1 MFGLKIN
8 YTDMSKVD
16 LKQLFN
22 GLQKQMSAQLN
33 TNREFID
40 HPGSKGDALE
50 NAWIEWLRKYLP
62 NRYSV
67 DKAIVIDHEGN
78 TSQQM
83 DIVIYDNWFTPFI
96 FNQNGFYY
104 IPAEGVYAVFE
115 VKPDINGGVKAK
127 KDEKSK
133 SYIEY
138 AGEKIESVRVLKRE
152 AASFI
157 NGGIKSNAR
166 PLTKIVGGILCSTNT
181 FSHKNNNTIT
191 KRLKSLKNLQSI
203 DLGCIADYG
212 SFYVDY
218 ISPKKIN
225 ERGQD
230 VTGEITESGLTP
242 YIEYYGNRQFSELYF
257 SSKENSF
264 VTFFMQ
270 LTRYLQQ
277 AIGTIPA
284 INLNAYLKNIGEE
297 VDEQI

>member
-1 MFGLKIN
+1 M
-8 YTDMSKVD
+8 
-16 LKQLFN
+16 
-22 GLQKQMSAQLN
+22 
-33 TNREFID
+33 
-40 HPGSKGDALE
+40 
-50 NAWIEWLRKYLP
+50 EWLRKYLP

-67 DKAIVIDHEGN
+67 DKAIVIDYEGN
-78 TSQQM
+78 TSQQI

-115 VKPDINGGVKAK
+115 VKPDIQGNVGK
-127 KDEKSK
+127 K

-152 AASFI
+152 AAKFV
-157 NGGIKSNAR
+157 NGGKVCPPRA
-166 PLTKIVGGILCSTNT
+166 LTKILGGILCSTNS
-181 FSHKNNNTIT
+181 FSNESRIKAHFEK
-191 KRLKSLKNLQSI
+191 LESLKTI

-218 ISPKKIN
+218 IPN
-225 ERGQD
+225 E
-230 VTGEITESGLTP
+230 EITEVGREAYLNFYS
-242 YIEYYGNRQFSELYF
+242 NRKFVDIKFSNVEH
-257 SSKENSF
+257 SF

-284 INLNAYLKNIGEE
+284 IDLNAYLNSIGEK
-297 VDEQI
+297 VDELI

>member
-1 MFGLKIN
+1 MN
-8 YTDMSKVD
+8 KVD

-22 GLQKQMSAQLN
+22 GLQRQMSAQLN

-40 HPGSKGDALE
+40 HPGSKGDAIE

-62 NRYSV
+62 NRYCV

-104 IPAEGVYAVFE
+104 VPAEGVYAVFE
-115 VKPDINGGVKAK
+115 VKPDIQGTVG
-127 KDEKSK
+127 EKT
-133 SYIEY
+133 YIEY

-157 NGGIKSNAR
+157 NGGTKFTPR
-166 PLTKIVGGILCSTNT
+166 PLTKIIGGILCSTNGFT
-181 FSHKNNNTIT
+181 HKNNDTIE
-191 KRLKSLKNLQSI
+191 KHIKALDNLQSI
-203 DLGCIADYG
+203 DLGCIVNYG
-212 SFYVDY
+212 SFYIDY
-218 ISPKKIN
+218 NPN
-225 ERGQD
+225 EEITIVGQD
-230 VTGEITESGLTP
+230 AYLKF
-242 YIEYYGNRQFSELYF
+242 YANRKFNKMKFSEADH
-257 SSKENSF
+257 SF

>member
-1 MFGLKIN
+1 
-8 YTDMSKVD
+8 
-16 LKQLFN
+16 
-22 GLQKQMSAQLN
+22 
-33 TNREFID
+33 
-40 HPGSKGDALE
+40 
-50 NAWIEWLRKYLP
+50 
-62 NRYSV
+62 
-67 DKAIVIDHEGN
+67 
-78 TSQQM
+78 M

-115 VKPDINGGVKAK
+115 VKPDIQGNVG
-127 KDEKSK
+127 DNN
-133 SYIEY
+133 YIEY

-157 NGGIKSNAR
+157 NGGHKSPPR

-181 FSHKNNNTIT
+181 FTHRNNDTIT
-191 KRLKSLKNLQSI
+191 GHLQSLNNLQSI

-212 SFYVDY
+212 SFYIDY
-218 ISPKKIN
+218 NPN
-225 ERGQD
+225 A
-230 VTGEITESGLTP
+230 EITTAGQGAYLEFYS
-242 YIEYYGNRQFSELYF
+242 NRKFNKIKFS
-257 SSKENSF
+257 NADHSF

>member
-1 MFGLKIN
+1 
-8 YTDMSKVD
+8 MSKVD
-16 LKQLFN
+16 LKQMFS

-33 TNREFID
+33 TNREFIN

-62 NRYSV
+62 NRYCV

-78 TSQQM
+78 TSQQI

-96 FNQNGFYY
+96 FNQNGFCY

-115 VKPDINGGVKAK
+115 VKPNINGKIKVKKGEKAK
-127 KDEKSK
+127 NH
-133 SYIEY
+133 IEY

-157 NGGIKSNAR
+157 NGGIKFKPR
-166 PLTKIVGGILCSTNT
+166 PLTKIVGGILCSTNS
-181 FSHKNNNTIT
+181 FKHDNNNTIEKHL
-191 KRLKSLKNLQSI
+191 KRLENLKSI

-218 ISPKKIN
+218 SPNQEI
-225 ERGQD
+225 EIVGQ
-230 VTGEITESGLTP
+230 EAYLEF
-242 YIEYYGNRQFSELYF
+242 YRKRQFNKLKF
-257 SSKENSF
+257 SAVEHSF

-284 INLNAYLKNIGEE
+284 INLNKYLENISEDI
-297 VDEQI
+297 DELL

>member
-1 MFGLKIN
+1 
-8 YTDMSKVD
+8 MSKVE
-16 LKQLFN
+16 LKKLFN
-22 GLQKQMSAQLN
+22 GLQTQMSAQLN
-33 TNREFID
+33 TDREFIN

-62 NRYSV
+62 NRYCV
-67 DKAIVIDHEGN
+67 DKAIVIDNEGN
-78 TSQQM
+78 TSHQM

-115 VKPDINGGVKAK
+115 VKPDIRGNVGDKN
-127 KDEKSK
+127 
-133 SYIEY
+133 YIEY
-138 AGEKIESVRVLKRE
+138 AGEKVESVRILKRE

-157 NGGIKSNAR
+157 NGGKKFDPR
-166 PLTKIVGGILCSTNT
+166 PLTKIVGGILCSTNSYT
-181 FSHKNNNTIT
+181 RENNDTIE
-191 KRLKSLKNLQSI
+191 KHLKSLKHLRSI

-212 SFYVDY
+212 SFYIDY
-218 ISPKKIN
+218 NPNEEIEKI
-225 ERGQD
+225 GQAAYLQFY
-230 VTGEITESGLTP
+230 S
-242 YIEYYGNRQFSELYF
+242 NRIFNKIKFS
-257 SSKENSF
+257 NADHSF

-284 INLNAYLKNIGEE
+284 INLNAYLKNIGED